1 MQFFLFLALLIA
13 AVLVLFAVQ
22 NATVVTLSFLTF
34 HFVGSLAFILVV
46 VFAAGFLAGVLMS
59 VPSILRKGS
68 AVREQKRKVKQL
80 EEALNKTTPPRPSG
94 REGQS
99 PPGTGTM

>member
-13 AVLVLFAVQ
+13 VALVLFAVQ

-59 VPSILRKGS
+59 VPPILRKGS
-68 AVREQKRKVKQL
+68 AVREQKKKVKDL
-80 EEALNKTTPPRPSG
+80 EAALKKAGN
-94 REGQS
+94 S
-99 PPGTGTM
+99 PPPGPEEKPLHGPGML